1 MAADLDLRY
10 YGRNDITHI
19 AAKASDKADQLVV
32 ENTALT
38 DALRGVRGG
47 AELRKR
53 IARAN
58 RLAEQLAKVQD
69 EIYRELRD

>member
-1 MAADLDLRY
+1 MAADLNLRY
-10 YGRNDITHI
+10 YERNDITYV

-32 ENTALT
+32 ENTSLAES
-38 DALRGVRGG
+38 LRGVRGG